1 MSATLSN
8 LEILAL
14 DCQATGANPAR
25 GHLLEIGWT
34 RTRASSNKLAA
45 NPAGRSYLVSLPVD
59 AAIPRA
65 VQRITGISE
74 ETMKTSV
81 SPKTVLKH
89 LQASAG
95 MADPAHPRTGCP
107 IVIHF
112 ARFEEPFLRELHRT
126 MGPAGPFPFQ
136 IICTHEIVVRLLP
149 DLPRRGLRA
158 IAGFYGHG
166 MPELKRSADH
176 AVATAFIWHRM
187 VQLLDKN
194 YGISKLDQLIDWLA
208 ATRPTGRSKRAFPM
222 NPKIRQHLPD
232 TPGIYRMLQS
242 GGELLYIGK
251 AKSLKQR
258 VNSYFRQK
266 APHAE
271 HILEMLTQARKL
283 DVTRTGSA
291 LEAALLESDEIK
303 RHSPPY
309 NIALRR
315 RQRQLVFSSKDLTR
329 QAAIADKDYPVG
341 PLPAGKTIE
350 ALTALGLWLGDGMQ
364 SIGDPNNSRGYSVLA
379 LPPEYAPESDCLKEG
394 FEIFRQQHGSRLNNQ
409 TPLRF
414 MTGLGAK
421 FWQAKLDATAQA
433 EAAAEAE
440 KPGDMDDLDG
450 HQEDSDGTHTW
461 TPEAVARAIETMI
474 RHSAHLIRRARW
486 YCLVSESSL
495 TWASAGR
502 TAPHKNRLVFEN
514 GAAIQQ
520 GQAKTA
526 TGTLPPP
533 GYANSFRGRQNNVD
547 LITYDRLRV
556 FTTEI
561 RRLIAE
567 GRQIELRLG
576 PKVSLGRPELI
587 KALKWV

>member
-25 GHLLEIGWT
+25 GHLLEMGWA
-34 RTRASSNKLAA
+34 RARASSDKLALDSA
-45 NPAGRSYLVSLPVD
+45 ARSYLVSLPAD

-74 ETMKTSV
+74 ETMKASV
-81 SPKTVLKH
+81 SSETTWRH
-89 LQASAG
+89 LLAAAG
-95 MADPAHPRTGCP
+95 LADSGHPRTGCP
-107 IVIHF
+107 VVIHF
-112 ARFEEPFLRELHRT
+112 ARFEEPFLRALHRT
-126 MGPAGPFPFQ
+126 MDPAGPFPFQ
-136 IICTHEIVVRLLP
+136 IICTHEIALRLLP

-158 IAGFYGHG
+158 IAGFYGHC
-166 MPELKRSADH
+166 MPEHKRSADH
-176 AVATAFIWHRM
+176 AIATTFIWQQM

-194 YGISKLDQLIDWLA
+194 CAISKLDQLIDWLA
-208 ATRPTGRSKRAFPM
+208 TTRPAGRSKRAFPM
-222 NPKIRQHLPD
+222 NPQFRQQLPD
-232 TPGIYRMLQS
+232 TPGIYRMLRT

-251 AKSLKQR
+251 AKSLKHR

-283 DVTRTGSA
+283 EVTRTGSA

-315 RQRQLVFSSKDLTR
+315 RQRQLVYCSKDLTR
-329 QAAIADKDYPVG
+329 HAPIADEDCPVG

-350 ALTALGLWLGDGMQ
+350 ALSALGLWLGDGMQ
-364 SIGDPNNSRGYSVLA
+364 PDGNPDSSRGCSVLA
-379 LPPEYAPESDCLKEG
+379 LPPEYAPEFDCLKEG
-394 FEIFRQQHGSRLNNQ
+394 FEIFRQQYGKRLNNQ

-414 MTGLGAK
+414 LTGLGAK
-421 FWQAKLDATAQA
+421 LWQAKLDAAALAQ
-433 EAAAEAE
+433 AAAEAE
-440 KPGDMDDLDG
+440 KPGHMDDLDA
-450 HQEDSDGTHTW
+450 QPEDSDSTQPW
-461 TPEAVARAIETMI
+461 TPEAVARAIEATI

-486 YCLVSESSL
+486 FCLLSESSI

-502 TAPHKNRLVFEN
+502 TAPHKNRLVLEN
-514 GAAIQQ
+514 GAVIQPDA
-520 GQAKTA
+520 AKA
-526 TGTLPPP
+526 AGGTIPPP
-533 GYANSFRGRQNNVD
+533 GYANSFRRRQNNVD

-561 RRLIAE
+561 RRIIAE
-567 GRQIELRLG
+567 GRQIKLRLG
-576 PKVSLGRPELI
+576 PKVSLGRSELI